1 MLLQAASDRIL
12 MGACSLQ
19 LGASRLLLRCWI
31 VWLDCLRPKLP
42 QNFLR
47 LPGRPIDRNW
57 KLLALLAAAA
67 PSS

>member
-1 MLLQAASDRIL
+1 MHAAAGSVGSDL
-12 MGACSLQ
+12 DGGLQ